1 MNRLLRVMVVD
12 DEPLARNGLA
22 ALVRQDPELEIVAE
36 CGDGASA
43 LSAIRS
49 LAPDLVLLDVQMP
62 ELDGFEV
69 LRRLDPDSMPAII
82 FITAYDRFAVKAFD
96 VHALDYLVKPFD
108 DARFVEAISRAKAAL
123 RGARLGELSNR
134 LLGLLGELPPAR
146 GAYLDRILVKVAGHV
161 LFVRTTDLDWVEA
174 ADYCVRLHAA
184 GKTHVIRESMATLE
198 ERLDPSRFFRVHRG
212 AIVNLDRIKE
222 LQPWFKGEHV
232 VILHDGTRLKLSR
245 NRRPALEARLGQ
257 PL

>member
-1 MNRLLRVMVVD
+1 MNRPLRVMVVD

-36 CGDGASA
+36 CGDGATA
-43 LSAIRS
+43 LSMIRA

-69 LRRLDPDSMPAII
+69 LRRLDPDAMPAIV

-108 DARFVEAISRAKAAL
+108 DARFADAMSRAKATL
-123 RGARLGELSNR
+123 RGARLGELSRR

-146 GAYLDRILVKVAGHV
+146 EAYLDRILVKVAGHV

-174 ADYCVRLHAA
+174 ADYCVRLHAE

-198 ERLDPSRFFRVHRG
+198 ARLDPARFFRVHRG

-245 NRRPALEARLGQ
+245 NRRPALETRLGQ
-257 PL
+257 QL